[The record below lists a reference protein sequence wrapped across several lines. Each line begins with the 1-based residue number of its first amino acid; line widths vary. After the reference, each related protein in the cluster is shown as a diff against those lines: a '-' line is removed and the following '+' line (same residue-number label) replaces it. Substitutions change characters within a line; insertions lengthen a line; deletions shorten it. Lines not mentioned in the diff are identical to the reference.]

1 MKIIAVKSGSEYVN
15 NNGIVSVVT
24 TKEAIE
30 ERNAKITKVEGGDD
44 SVTFHRTYI
53 KDSNGKVT
61 DVDKNESDVIELSPE
76 NINFDKSNFS
86 AITSGVGD
94 QDTDTSNMSFGDA
107 TLRALGKSGNTLLK
121 GATGLSTSEWQKFGN
136 DVATVFGQGDGPS
149 VSVFDTRNNAIINAK
164 SEVKKEI
171 HVDDW
176 RDVDNLNTQANYA
189 DTMAEDLR
197 GEVGK
202 SNLNLTGGH
211 EKGWA
216 GLGNAALS
224 SLASGLGAGGLS
236 QGVASF
242 FDSDRISSAED
253 AAHIIELNNATK
265 DTIYTSKPGGY
276 VQIRS
281 QKLLGGDNGY
291 TYRNV
296 INHPGKDANGISVAL
311 QNLEQIRKANF
322 ARKAYVKTNDEDGF
336 DSSIEFRK
344 KRAVIEA
351 KRPSE
356 ATYIEKQST
365 GEQITY
371 AKNANLFTS
380 SGLGNLSEEEAKY
393 INLIKQRNSYNKK
406 LGYIYI
412 KPFWNYSNAR
422 EEDFKIPFEFTPEIS
437 EGAVQA
443 NYATET
449 LLNRLGQYHVYTGTN
464 LSTLNITLTY
474 EALAPDTLDAEGEA
488 EIGKQYGTDAW
499 MFYWTNNRI
508 EAIEMQL
515 RSLVFAD
522 VTSSSDGVL
531 IKPPLIEVHLENSDG
546 EDFDSVGD
554 LYKYPGNKGSD
565 NYVGS
570 DYLKISAVLSENGQA
585 SRYKKYIV
593 NSVQIEKLD
602 DAGTLYPS
610 LYGRKYNKDYDKNR
624 NPMYH
629 IEMSGNKGYAG
640 YSRRMGFKAV
650 IQCTEVV
657 ENFLDLVPDFKA
669 YYDAWSIKN
678 QLADYSSD
686 YADIYFGTDEGYN
699 TVEEILTGSLYSLI
713 SDISSLDD
721 RLIAYYNEAAVIA
734 KIYNRAVGRNYEG
747 QEDKSTNIYKLN
759 SNSEGGIYSR
769 LSEASKDI
777 IDNSKCTTG
786 KGNISFSGID
796 KLEFNIDMNIG
807 SDTVGTAMSSGSFT
821 DETGDDIKKYLC
833 ETSLKNIWVPSK
845 NTTEVLGYKFYKKD
859 DKKITTAYSDY
870 LSKICNT
877 VEEIGAQTTTVLDKM
892 NSNLTVPRF
901 VANESLNKEFII
913 ENGTGVVPFVKECI
927 GSLTEKINDK
937 WKLEV
942 YKNIFINISCL
953 DQEENENENIQ
964 KAVEDIKELAE
975 KLDREEF
982 IFLDDMLLNINTRY
996 CGPFGPSGGQPLYY
1010 IDEDSYYVG
1019 AEATKNISETEN
1031 NLNTLKS
1038 KIDNLIKLAKNDEKS
1053 KEKAA
1058 KSAAKSEGGSEET
1071 EESSEEVVTEE
1082 SEKLSKIYT
1091 DYLNEVK
1098 EALNA
1103 FSEIKNLLKKLKE
1116 DYQKSYECFENCVK
1130 SYDALYNAIVH
1141 TNLCNMSALVY
1152 GSPLVRFTKEKS
1164 GINLSI
1170 TDGSVNYKENLKR
1183 NKNGT
1188 ITEINKYKLSE
1199 VKGVKPYSC
1208 KEFFNC
1214 YKTAYEKIINEFEN
1228 LASENPE
1235 VDLGSK
1241 TIEDAKKAANSLNS
1255 TEAFLTM
1262 NSAQENLKTIDGE
1275 SSYKTY
1281 ISQKMSPAE
1290 ADSEKENIK
1299 DIVASLGSCIKNEY
1313 STADEYMAIA
1323 AGKMYTFFSLQ
1334 GLTNAFKTLVG
1345 NGDKDVKTDLGTNYS
1360 QYMITSGREGETAYK
1375 NGGENNPEW
1384 VYGLYEHV
1392 FKELKNPGS
1401 GESVF
1406 HNKDKYGD
1414 SSDAGLIPSMYFK
1427 IMESQ
1432 DLKQKMQ
1439 IAGSV
1444 SSVETVN
1451 KLKG

>member
-1 MKIIAVKSGSEYVN
+1 MKIIAVKSEDKYVN
-15 NNGIVSVVT
+15 NNGIVPVVT
-24 TKEAIE
+24 KKEDIE
-30 ERNAKITKVEGGDD
+30 ARNDKITKVVGGDD

-53 KDSNGKVT
+53 KDSDGKAT
-61 DVDKNESDVIELSPE
+61 DADKNETDVIELSPE
-76 NINFDKSNFS
+76 NINFDKNKFP
-86 AITSGVGD
+86 AITSSVGD

-136 DVATVFGQGDGPS
+136 DVATLFGQGDTS
-149 VSVFDTRNNAIINAK
+149 VSEFDTRNNAIINAK

-171 HVDDW
+171 RVDDW
-176 RDVDNLNTQANYA
+176 RDVDNLNTQANLA

-202 SNLNLTGGH
+202 SNLHLTGGH

-216 GLGNAALS
+216 GVGNAALS
-224 SLASGLGAGGLS
+224 SLASGLGIGGLS

-242 FDSDRISSAED
+242 FDGDRISSAED

-281 QKLLGGDNGY
+281 KKLLGGNDGT
-291 TYRNV
+291 TYRNA
-296 INHPGKDANGISVAL
+296 IHHPGKDANGISVAL

-322 ARKAYVKTNDEDGF
+322 AQKAYVKSNDEDDF
-336 DSSIEFRK
+336 ASSIEFRK

-351 KRPSE
+351 RHPSE

-380 SGLGNLSEEEAKY
+380 SGLGNLSEEEARF

-488 EIGKQYGTDAW
+488 ELGKQYGTDAW

-565 NYVGS
+565 NYVGP

-602 DAGTLYPS
+602 DAGTIYPS
-610 LYGRKYNKDYDKNR
+610 LYGRKYNKDYSNNR

-669 YYDAWSIKN
+669 YYDAWSVKN
-678 QLADYSSD
+678 QLADYSSQ
-686 YADIYFGTDEGYN
+686 YADIFFGTDEGYKDV
-699 TVEEILTGSLYSLI
+699 TSILEGSLYSLV
-713 SDISSLDD
+713 SDIASLDD
-721 RLIAYYNEAAVIA
+721 KLIAYYNEAVVLA
-734 KIYNRAVGRNYEG
+734 KIYNRAVEN
-747 QEDKSTNIYKLN
+747 SNSSIYKLN
-759 SNSEGGIYSR
+759 NNQSGVYNR
-769 LSEASKDI
+769 LSKSSAKAVE
-777 IDNSKCTTG
+777 NSKCTTASG
-786 KGNISFSGID
+786 DISFDSIG
-796 KLEFNIDMNIG
+796 KLEFKVDINISD
-807 SDTVGTAMSSGSFT
+807 SDTVGSAMGSTSFT
-821 DETGDDIKKYLC
+821 DEEGTDIEHLC
-833 ETSLKNIWVPSK
+833 EDSLKKIWVPSK
-845 NTTEVLGYKFYKKD
+845 NTKELLGYKLNKD
-859 DKKITTAYSDY
+859 EEGSGDSEVAYSYCLKKIKETAEELKANTDSVI
-870 LSKICNT
+870 SKMIS
-877 VEEIGAQTTTVLDKM
+877 G
-892 NSNLTVPRF
+892 LTVKTF
-901 VANESLNKEFII
+901 LDNENLNKEFTVGD
-913 ENGTGVVPFVKECI
+913 NKGVVPFAKECI
-927 GSLTEKINDK
+927 GSFVSKINNK
-937 WKLEV
+937 WKEDA
-942 YKNIFINISCL
+942 YKKIFIDNSPL
-953 DQEENENENIQ
+953 DQEIEEESLQ
-964 KAVEDIKELAE
+964 AAVEQAKKNLD
-975 KLDREEF
+975 KLDVKEF
-982 IFLDDMLLNINTRY
+982 IYLDELSSDIRTYY
-996 CGPFGPSGGQPLYY
+996 CGPSGSSRGTELYSLK
-1010 IDEDSYYVG
+1010 ENG
-1019 AEATKNISETEN
+1019 LEENAETVNQISSAESI
-1031 NLNTLKS
+1031 LNTLKS
-1038 KIDNLIKLAKNDEKS
+1038 NLDNIIKISKS
-1053 KEKAA
+1053 IEAA
-1058 KSAAKSEGGSEET
+1058 KDKQAKKEAKEAKASGSETTETTETSEET
-1071 EESSEEVVTEE
+1071 PVEE
-1082 SEKLSKIYT
+1082 KFSKVCT
-1091 DYLNEVK
+1091 DYLNQIK
-1098 EALNA
+1098 EAITT
-1103 FSEIKNLLKKLKE
+1103 FGEIKKQIKALKDNYNNAYK
-1116 DYQKSYECFENCVK
+1116 CFKDCVN
-1130 SYDALYNAIVH
+1130 SYDALYKAIVH
-1141 TNLCNMSALVY
+1141 TNLCNLSALFY
-1152 GSPLVRFTKEKS
+1152 GSPLVKFNKTKN
-1164 GINLSI
+1164 GITLSM
-1170 TDGSVNYKENLKR
+1170 TDGDTNYKKSLQRTKD
-1183 NKNGT
+1183 GIT
-1188 ITEINKYKLSE
+1188 TEINKYNLSE
-1199 VKGVKPYSC
+1199 IRGVVPYSY

-1214 YKTAYEKIINEFEN
+1214 YRTTYERLITEFQN
-1228 LASENPE
+1228 LATENPE
-1235 VDLGSK
+1235 IQLGS
-1241 TIEDAKKAANSLNS
+1241 TIEKTA
-1255 TEAFLTM
+1255 E
-1262 NSAQENLKTIDGE
+1262 QVENLNFNSVAAFAALSDSQDNLQRVSGE

-1281 ISQKMSPAE
+1281 TKQELSKETAQDE
-1290 ADSEKENIK
+1290 AN
-1299 DIVASLGSCIKNEY
+1299 SLVSLFSSFNSCITNNI
-1313 STADEYMAIA
+1313 STADDYMADA
-1323 AGKMYTFFSLQ
+1323 VGRMYTFFSLG
-1334 GLTNAFKTLVG
+1334 GLINAFATLVG
-1345 NGDKDVKTDLGTNYS
+1345 EDLKKGLSGNYS
-1360 QYMITSGREGETAYK
+1360 EYMVSNGVYQSKDGSKAKYED
-1375 NGGENNPEW
+1375 GGENDPEW
-1384 VYGLYEHV
+1384 VYGLYNSV
-1392 FKELKNPGS
+1392 FKKLKHPES

-1406 HNKDKYGD
+1406 RSGDKY
-1414 SSDAGLIPSMYFK
+1414 SKSDAGLIPSTYYK
-1427 IMESQ
+1427 ILKSQ
-1432 DLKQKMQ
+1432 DLKSQMQ
-1439 IAGSV
+1439 IAGAL
-1444 SSVETVN
+1444 SSQETLEKLN
-1451 KLKG
+1451 K